1 MTFLEHINSGAVL
14 VSDGAWG
21 TFLQNKGL
29 KTGECPELW
38 NDSHPDDIVD
48 IGRAYID
55 AGADIILT
63 NSFGGNAIKLKHYQ
77 LDDRAAELNEK
88 AAVLARQAAGSEK
101 YVLGSVGPTGK
112 ILMMGD
118 VSEDELYQA
127 FAIQTA
133 ALAKGGVDAILVETM
148 SALDEANLAI
158 KAAKEN
164 TALPVICTFTFERTS
179 DNTYRT
185 MMGVSPTQMAEAVL
199 SAGVSVIGTNCGNG
213 MARMVDIVK
222 EQRAAA
228 PEVLILVH
236 ANAGSPVIKDGK
248 TVFPETPHETA
259 SYVNAVIDAGAT
271 IVGGCCGTTPE
282 HITAIAQVVKER
294 R

>member
-1 MTFLEHINSGAVL
+1 MNFLEEVNSGAIL

-29 KTGECPELW
+29 KPGECPELW
-38 NDSHPDDIVD
+38 NDSHPQDIVD
-48 IGRAYID
+48 IGRTYIE

-63 NSFGGNAIKLKHYQ
+63 NSFGGNAIKLKHYE
-77 LDDRAAELNEK
+77 LDNRAAELNEK
-88 AAVLARQAAGSEK
+88 AASLARQAAGSDK
-101 YVLGSVGPTGK
+101 YVLGSIGPTGK

-118 VSEDELYQA
+118 VTDDELYQA
-127 FAIQTA
+127 FTEQATA
-133 ALAKGGVDAILVETM
+133 LEKGGADAILVETM

-158 KAAKEN
+158 KAAKDN
-164 TALPVICTFTFERTS
+164 TELPVICTFTFERTP

-185 MMGVSPTQMAEAVL
+185 MMGVSPTQMAETVL
-199 SAGVSVIGTNCGNG
+199 SAGAHIIGTNCGNG

-222 EQRAAA
+222 EQRAVASDV
-228 PEVLILVH
+228 PILVH
-236 ANAGSPVIKDGK
+236 ANAGSPVVKEGK
-248 TVFPETPHETA
+248 TVFPETPAETA
-259 SYVNAVIDAGAT
+259 SHVNAVIDAGAT
-271 IVGGCCGTTPE
+271 IVGGCCGTAPE